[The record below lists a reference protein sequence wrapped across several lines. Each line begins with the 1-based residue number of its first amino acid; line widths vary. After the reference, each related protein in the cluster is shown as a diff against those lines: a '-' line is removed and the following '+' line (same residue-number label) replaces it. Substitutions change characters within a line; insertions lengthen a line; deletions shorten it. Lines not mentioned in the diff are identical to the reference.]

1 MTDDNKPE
9 TPITVNYSTNSAAA
23 KKGNPTED
31 RKPLEL
37 SITPG
42 AAVAKKP
49 GIGKKFREQFAG
61 DSASTVGQY
70 LLIDVAVPALKNFLW
85 DLGSEALKRTLF
97 GGSSRP
103 SSGIGASILGSR
115 SGTNYTKYSGNASQG
130 QREVTPATR
139 ATNDFSDVL
148 VPTRAEG
155 EEVLDQLQNYI
166 DEYGVVSVND
176 YYAALGISADF
187 TAVKYGWKSI
197 SSAEVRHTREG
208 YLLVMPRPQI
218 LE

>member
-1 MTDDNKPE
+1 MTDENKPE
-9 TPITVNYSTNSAAA
+9 TPITVNYSKNSVAA
-23 KKGNPTED
+23 KKSDPTSD
-31 RKPLEL
+31 KPKLTLNIAE
-37 SITPG
+37 G
-42 AAVAKKP
+42 AATAKKP
-49 GIGKKFREQFAG
+49 SLGKKFREQFAG
-61 DSASTVGQY
+61 DSASTVGNY
-70 LLIDVAVPALKNFLW
+70 ILIDVVVPALKNLIW
-85 DLGSEALKRTLF
+85 DIGSEGLKKFLF
-97 GGSSRP
+97 GGASRP
-103 SSGIGASILGSR
+103 GSGVGSSILGSR
-115 SGTNYTKYSGNASQG
+115 SGTNYTKYSGNASNA

>member
-1 MTDDNKPE
+1 MTDDKTPE
-9 TPITVNYSTNSAAA
+9 KPITVNYSSNAASA
-23 KKGNPTED
+23 KKGD
-31 RKPLEL
+31 KPAGQPALEL
-37 SITPG
+37 NI
-42 AAVAKKP
+42 AAGVAKEKKP
-49 GIGKKFREQFAG
+49 SLGKKFREQFAG

-70 LLIDVAVPALKNFLW
+70 ILIDVVVPAVKNLIW
-85 DLGSEALKRTLF
+85 DIGSEGLKKFLF
-97 GGSSRP
+97 GGSNRP
-103 SSGIGASILGSR
+103 SSGVIGASILGSR
-115 SGTNYTKYSGNASQG
+115 SGTNYTKYSGGASQ
-130 QREVTPATR
+130 QREITPATR

-166 DEYGVVSVND
+166 DQYGVVSVND